1 MQQGNVV
8 PVHPSFSIHA
18 TCASRQ
24 SRSLASLRG
33 LRFEVPL
40 SPPRSGRVLHGDCRG
55 EVRAEGH
62 PKPLTLAQEMA
73 VEVQRIL
80 TEVVV
85 TRDTEYE
92 AAIAGMRQ
100 FVAKPM

>member
-1 MQQGNVV
+1 M
-8 PVHPSFSIHA
+8 
-18 TCASRQ
+18 
-24 SRSLASLRG
+24 
-33 LRFEVPL
+33 
-40 SPPRSGRVLHGDCRG
+40 
-55 EVRAEGH
+55 RAEGH